1 MFKVG
6 ERVRWMEPL
15 DPEYSYGKIL
25 SIEHNLATLEEMGY
39 YAGKVVTKH
48 LRYIKHLERGSRGES
63 TKHSK

>member
-6 ERVRWMEPL
+6 EIVRWMEPL

-25 SIEHNLATLEEMGY
+25 S
-39 YAGKVVTKH
+39 KVVTKH